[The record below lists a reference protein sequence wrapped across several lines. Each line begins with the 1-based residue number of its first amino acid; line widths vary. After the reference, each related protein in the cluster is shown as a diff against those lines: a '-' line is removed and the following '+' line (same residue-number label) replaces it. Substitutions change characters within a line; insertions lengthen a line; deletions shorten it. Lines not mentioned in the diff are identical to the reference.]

1 MVVFRIISEFHS
13 FANEMNDSAGTGL
26 TQKTK
31 ESNTVSVSP
40 TRKWTGP
47 MPPISLWRIG
57 PDFVKAKGLGAY
69 L

>member
-1 MVVFRIISEFHS
+1 
-13 FANEMNDSAGTGL
+13 MNDSVGTGL

-47 MPPISLWRIG
+47 MPPISLWGIG
-57 PDFVKAKGLGAY
+57 PDFVKVKGLGAY

>member
-1 MVVFRIISEFHS
+1 
-13 FANEMNDSAGTGL
+13 MNDSVGTGL

-40 TRKWTGP
+40 TRKWIGP